1 MSSTRTQK
9 ALRVAS
15 RVPPSRCIITGGSA
29 TLQLITIAV
38 LMVAVG
44 VAEREEEEEVVEEEA
59 AAEAAAVVVEE
70 GVVEV
75 EVGDLR
81 VVFCVVTFFPVALY

>member
-1 MSSTRTQK
+1 
-9 ALRVAS
+9 
-15 RVPPSRCIITGGSA
+15 
-29 TLQLITIAV
+29 
-38 LMVAVG
+38 MVAVG
-44 VAEREEEEEVVEEEA
+44 VADREEEEEVVEEEA